1 MRFRLPQQWQV
12 LSQGK
17 PGHRF
22 QDRYH
27 AHRRRRTKQGM
38 LHRLGRILLAIIAT
52 AIGLVLV
59 FIPGPAILFFFVA
72 GALLAVDWLW
82 LARLLDWLEVKL
94 RAWWK
99 RSVAWWRKL
108 SLTARL
114 SLLAFGGG
122 LSVVTTYGAYR
133 LMN

>member
-1 MRFRLPQQWQV
+1 MRFRLPKQWQV
-12 LSQGK
+12 LSRGK

-27 AHRRRRTKQGM
+27 AHRRNRTKHGV
-38 LHRLGRILLAIIAT
+38 LHRLGRICLAIVAT
-52 AIGLVLV
+52 AVGIVLV
-59 FIPGPAILFFFVA
+59 FIPGPAIVLFFLA

-99 RSVAWWRKL
+99 RGVTRWRKL
-108 SLTARL
+108 SPAARL
-114 SLLAFGGG
+114 SLAAFAGC
-122 LSVVTTYGAYR
+122 LSVATTYGAYR